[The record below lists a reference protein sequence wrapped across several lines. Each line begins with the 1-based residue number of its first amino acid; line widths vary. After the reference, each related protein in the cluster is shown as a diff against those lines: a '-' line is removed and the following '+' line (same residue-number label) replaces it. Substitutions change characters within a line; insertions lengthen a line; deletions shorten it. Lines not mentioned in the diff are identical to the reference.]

1 MQRSTAAPRRRLSGT
16 TKVWLLSGAIAVAA
30 VFLYAAGVRRLPTLA
45 AGDWL
50 PLPLLVGLFYLA
62 ELTVVHFR
70 FRRDAHSFS
79 LSEVPLVLGLF
90 FAAPWA
96 LVPAQ
101 LIGSALALTLH
112 RRQPVLKLAFNLSQ
126 FALQGALAV
135 VVFRYVVALGDPLG
149 PAGWMAA
156 LLATQ
161 VTLWVA
167 DAAINA
173 AIHLSGDRLPPQA
186 MWEVLGLGVIAT
198 AMNTSLALI
207 AVTILARSPAS
218 AWLAL
223 TPLVVLFV
231 AYRAYSSKRA
241 QHERLEALYEATRA
255 LHESP
260 QLESAMV
267 TAASQARKLLDA
279 QGGEIILLPDAERE
293 GDVSTFGQ
301 DDVKLLETLANHVS
315 VALENG
321 RLGDSLSQLT
331 RLKEEL
337 RHQAFHDHLTG
348 LPNRTLFTE
357 RVSYALERQDR
368 AQQSLAVLFVD
379 LDDFKTINDSL
390 GHPAGDQVLVTVAE
404 RLRRC
409 IRPSDTVARL
419 GGDEFGILLDDMS
432 GPSDALIAA
441 ERIIQALNAP
451 AYLDGQEVSIRAS
464 VGITLD
470 THGEKAETL
479 LRNADVAMYM
489 AKRRGKGRYQVF
501 ESSMH
506 AEMVD
511 RLEMTA
517 NLARA
522 IEQHE
527 FTLEYQ
533 PIVNL
538 ETRSIEGVE
547 ALVRWRHPT
556 RGVLSPSEFIP
567 LAEDTGLS
575 VPLGL
580 EVLREACVRAAGWQV
595 PGHSPLAVSVNL
607 SPKQLTD
614 PNLVTEVD
622 LALRASGLE
631 PSCLILVM
639 TEDVLMH
646 ETDAILHTLREVK
659 ALGVRLAIDDF
670 GTGYSSL
677 SYLERFPVDMLKIAK
692 TFVDQLG

>member
-1 MQRSTAAPRRRLSGT
+1 MQRTTETPARRLSGT
-16 TKVWLLSGAIAVAA
+16 TRVWILTAAIAVAA
-30 VFLYAAGVRRLPTLA
+30 VLLYAAGVRRLPPLA
-45 AGDWL
+45 DANWL
-50 PLPLLVGLFYLA
+50 PLPILAGLFYLA
-62 ELTVVHFR
+62 ELAVVHFR

-96 LVPAQ
+96 LVPAH
-101 LIGSALALTLH
+101 LLGAAVALTVH
-112 RRQPVLKLAFNLSQ
+112 RRQPAIKLAFNLGQ
-126 FALQGALAV
+126 FALQSTLAV
-135 VVFRYVVALGDPLG
+135 VVFRYVV
-149 PAGWMAA
+149 
-156 LLATQ
+156 
-161 VTLWVA
+161 
-167 DAAINA
+167 
-173 AIHLSGDRLPPQA
+173 
-186 MWEVLGLGVIAT
+186 GLGVMAT

-293 GDVSTFGQ
+293 TAFSTRLGPGDRFEVMRPIEFDANEELWRPVVASRQTILVNRHADDQGYLAERGIHQAVVAPLQGGDRGAGILVVADRLGDVSTVGQ
-301 DDVKLLETLANHVS
+301 DDVKLVAAPAQHVS

-357 RVSYALERQDR
+357 RVAYALERQDR
-368 AQQSLAVLFVD
+368 AQQSLAVLFVA

-441 ERIIQALNAP
+441 ERIIQALNA
-451 AYLDGQEVSIRAS
+451 
-464 VGITLD
+464 
-470 THGEKAETL
+470 
-479 LRNADVAMYM
+479 
-489 AKRRGKGRYQVF
+489 
-501 ESSMH
+501 
-506 AEMVD
+506 
-511 RLEMTA
+511 
-517 NLARA
+517 
-522 IEQHE
+522 
-527 FTLEYQ
+527 
-533 PIVNL
+533 
-538 ETRSIEGVE
+538 
-547 ALVRWRHPT
+547 
-556 RGVLSPSEFIP
+556 
-567 LAEDTGLS
+567 
-575 VPLGL
+575 
-580 EVLREACVRAAGWQV
+580 
-595 PGHSPLAVSVNL
+595 
-607 SPKQLTD
+607 
-614 PNLVTEVD
+614 
-622 LALRASGLE
+622 
-631 PSCLILVM
+631 
-639 TEDVLMH
+639 
-646 ETDAILHTLREVK
+646 
-659 ALGVRLAIDDF
+659 
-670 GTGYSSL
+670 
-677 SYLERFPVDMLKIAK
+677 
-692 TFVDQLG
+692 